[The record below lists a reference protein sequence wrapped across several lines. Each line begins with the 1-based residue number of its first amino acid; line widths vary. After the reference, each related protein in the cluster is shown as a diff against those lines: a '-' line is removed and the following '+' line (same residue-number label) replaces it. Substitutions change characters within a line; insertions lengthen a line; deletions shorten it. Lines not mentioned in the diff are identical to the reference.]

1 VTVQSAGPTGPVP
14 TGPEPTGPEPTGP
27 EPSDPGE
34 LVGVPAE
41 GTVPDGVPPDGLP
54 PEGLPPNDAE
64 TAPLV
69 SSGPWIDP
77 LALVVGLVA
86 VGVVVAALHHP
97 RTGMFVVSAGLGV
110 GALLR
115 LVLNR
120 RHAGLLAVRS
130 RRLDVAIL
138 VGLSAALGVLAAV
151 TPFPPGQ
158 G

>member
-1 VTVQSAGPTGPVP
+1 VNAPRAVP
-14 TGPEPTGPEPTGP
+14 TDAASTGTGSEPPEPEVPVDVPPEGAVP
-27 EPSDPGE
+27 E
-34 LVGVPAE
+34 
-41 GTVPDGVPPDGLP
+41 GVPPEGLP
-54 PEGLPPNDAE
+54 PEGLPPKDLAS
-64 TAPLV
+64 APLV
-69 SSGPWIDP
+69 SSGPWLDP

-86 VGVVVAALHHP
+86 AGVVVAALHHP
-97 RTGMFVVSAGLGV
+97 RAGMFVVSAGLGV

-120 RHAGLLAVRS
+120 RRAGLLAVRS

-138 VGLSAALGVLAAV
+138 VSLSVALGVLAAV

>member
-1 VTVQSAGPTGPVP
+1 MRAQASTGPDTQPPGADEPMEVP
-14 TGPEPTGPEPTGP
+14 PEGAVPE
-27 EPSDPGE
+27 
-34 LVGVPAE
+34 
-41 GTVPDGVPPDGLP
+41 GVPPEGLP

-64 TAPLV
+64 SAPLT

-77 LALVVGLVA
+77 LALVVAIVA
-86 VGVVVAALHHP
+86 VGVAVAALHHP
-97 RTGMFVVSAGLGV
+97 RVGMFVVSAGLAV

-115 LVLNR
+115 LVLTR

-130 RRLDVAIL
+130 RRLDVGIL
-138 VGLSAALGVLAAV
+138 VSLSAALGVLAAV